1 MNTDPEAPSASPQ
14 MPSVFVSH
22 GAPTIALDQ
31 SDAHNF
37 LAKLPDAIP
46 LPRAILAVSAH
57 WETAMPHVS
66 DATHPETIYDFFGF
80 PQALYELTYPAP
92 GAPDLAA
99 KTATLLA
106 DAGMG
111 PVMTETRGLDH
122 GAWVPLLLGYPEAE
136 IPVTQLSIN
145 PKQTPAYHYK
155 MGEALRPLRD
165 DGVLILASGNLTHNL
180 SEFRGQPIDAEPPE
194 WVRAFDE
201 WASWAIAEGRVEDLL
216 NYRTQAPEAVRNHP
230 TDEHL
235 LPLFVAMGAG
245 TSTTPGRH
253 LHKSYSYGVLAMDAY
268 AFG

>member
-1 MNTDPEAPSASPQ
+1 MSIPSL
-14 MPSVFVSH
+14 FVSH
-22 GAPTIALDQ
+22 GAPSVILDP
-31 SDAHNF
+31 SPVRTF
-37 LAKLPDAIP
+37 LGKLAETVET
-46 LPRAILAVSAH
+46 LKAILAVSAH
-57 WETAMPHVS
+57 WETATPHVS
-66 DATHPETIYDFFGF
+66 DATMPETIYDFYGF
-80 PQALYELTYPAP
+80 PQALYDMTYPAP

-99 KTATLLA
+99 KMATLLE

-122 GAWVPLLLGYPEAE
+122 GAWVPLLLGYPDAD

-145 PKQTPAYHYK
+145 PNETPAYHYK

-180 SEFRGQPIDAEPPE
+180 SEFRGQPIDAAPPE

-216 NYRTQAPEAVRNHP
+216 NYRALAPEAVRNHP

-245 TSTTPGRH
+245 TPTTPGRH
-253 LHKSYSYGVLAMDAY
+253 LHKSYTYGVLAMDAY
-268 AFG
+268 GFD